1 MFVAIAIFFILCGIL
16 LLLKSRKPSK
26 KQGVRMAAGAGAVL
40 LIILGG
46 LLVYCLLSGKIVLP
60 LH

>member
-16 LLLKSRKPSK
+16 LLLQSRKPSK

>member
-1 MFVAIAIFFILCGIL
+1 
-16 LLLKSRKPSK
+16 
-26 KQGVRMAAGAGAVL
+26 MAAGAGVVL